1 MHWSISNRDQAN
13 FLMNLRRLVIGFCD
27 SQKLLLINTLAV
39 SSYFDALAFTLTKNK
54 IIRKIC

>member
-27 SQKLLLINTLAV
+27 SQKLLLINTLAD
-39 SSYFDALAFTLTKNK
+39 SSYFGALAFTFTKNK